1 MVTIDSE
8 PTIKFR
14 WNIDTDCWEYCPTR
28 MYPYTTVP
36 LEPIEIMVRIPI
48 DDSLKIP
55 HHPYLNNLEN
65 PALAIRM
72 EKSFKKLV
80 DMLSILPPPACAE
93 KLKKALKKNSEKY
106 EYISTKSFKYLPKQS
121 QKLVK
126 HDRKSRTKKGI
137 DTET

>member
-1 MVTIDSE
+1 
-8 PTIKFR
+8 
-14 WNIDTDCWEYCPTR
+14 

-48 DDSLKIP
+48 DDALKIP

-93 KLKKALKKNSEKY
+93 KLKKALRKNSEKY

-121 QKLVK
+121 RKKVK
-126 HDRKSRTKKGI
+126 HDKQSRNENGI
-137 DTET
+137 DTTT